1 MFAGTAAR
9 YASAVR
15 RPRRYVSPA
24 HHVWVRPSPDRLSP
38 PGPDGRPRPPATYR
52 VELGLTARGLRDVGD
67 VTAVRGARPP
77 APVKS
82 GAPLLCLDW
91 EGYAVSAAD
100 ELYHAVW
107 DNAAGSHV
115 VTAPVSGVLREIRAL
130 APEEGVDEA
139 DVLAVVISKKEEM
152 ERAVG
157 GWVSEEEYDKIVA
170 EEEAEEAEGEREE
183 GTRE

>member
-1 MFAGTAAR
+1 
-9 YASAVR
+9 
-15 RPRRYVSPA
+15 
-24 HHVWVRPSPDRLSP
+24 
-38 PGPDGRPRPPATYR
+38 
-52 VELGLTARGLRDVGD
+52 
-67 VTAVRGARPP
+67 
-77 APVKS
+77 
-82 GAPLLCLDW
+82 
-91 EGYAVSAAD
+91 
-100 ELYHAVW
+100 VW

-130 APEEGVDEA
+130 APEEDVDEA